1 MSRNNEVLGI
11 FLGFMLTL
19 LIHGCAL
26 TALLLASP
34 YLPFFHRDYN
44 VFLIPAF
51 IGLWQN
57 IYVIP
62 LIFWLKNKQRFPL
75 MKGVIIC
82 AIITALVNGG
92 CWLLLLPR

>member
-1 MSRNNEVLGI
+1 MSRNNEALGI

-19 LIHGCAL
+19 LIHGVAL
-26 TALLLASP
+26 TALLFASP
-34 YLPFFHRDYN
+34 FIPFFNQGYN

-62 LIFWLKNKQRFPL
+62 LIIWLRSKGRFPL

>member
-1 MSRNNEVLGI
+1 MSQNNEALGI
-11 FLGFMLTL
+11 FLGFV
-19 LIHGCAL
+19 LILVMHSLVLSAL
-26 TALLLASP
+26 IFASP
-34 YLPFFHRDYN
+34 YLPFFNRNYN
-44 VFLIPAF
+44 FFLIPAF

-62 LIFWLKNKQRFPL
+62 LIFLARKDRRFGV
-75 MKGVIIC
+75 MKGVIVC

>member
-1 MSRNNEVLGI
+1 MLRTNEGLGI
-11 FLGFMLTL
+11 FLGFMLIL
-19 LIHGCAL
+19 LIHGLVL
-26 TALLLASP
+26 TALLFASP
-34 YLPFFHRDYN
+34 YLPFFNHNYN
-44 VFLIPAF
+44 FFLIPVS

-62 LIFWLKNKQRFPL
+62 LIFWLRNKQHFPL
-75 MKGVIIC
+75 MKGVIVC